1 MQVSVAWKVFEEG
14 GGLLVMSGVLGQ
26 VWASLTEPEKRVGEW
41 SAMVLTVGLMFS
53 LASLLG
59 PGDPVNLTVAT
70 LVEHAS
76 GLHQVERAGDSD
88 GSPAVSRGMGFFRR

>member
-1 MQVSVAWKVFEEG
+1 VQVSDLWKLFEEG

-53 LASLLG
+53 LASQVG
-59 PGDPVNLTVAT
+59 PGGQSNLTVAT
-70 LVEHAS
+70 LMEHAS

>member
-1 MQVSVAWKVFEEG
+1 MQVSDVWKVFEEG

-26 VWASLTEPEKRVGEW
+26 VWASLTEPAVAGEKRVGEW

-53 LASLLG
+53 LVSLVG

-70 LVEHAS
+70 LVEHA
-76 GLHQVERAGDSD
+76 GGPR
-88 GSPAVSRGMGFFRR
+88 